1 MISLN
6 ASTKIDCFASPVPC
20 GAGEFERVWSEANE
34 IHAGRASL
42 VLKLRRSARCFYP
55 DIYDTLNA
63 YQESAYWMA
72 RAINYARAKAKPFI
86 AINGDATRLV
96 IEFASI
102 DCSRSFAR

>member
-6 ASTKIDCFASPVPC
+6 ASTKVDCFVPSMPC
-20 GAGEFERVWSEANE
+20 DKNGFKRVWSEANE
-34 IHAGRASL
+34 IHTGRASL
-42 VLKLRRSARCFYP
+42 ALKSWRSARYFYP
-55 DIYDTLNA
+55 DVYDTLNA
-63 YQESAYWMA
+63 YQESAFRMA
-72 RAINYARAKAKPFI
+72 HAINYARAKAKPFI